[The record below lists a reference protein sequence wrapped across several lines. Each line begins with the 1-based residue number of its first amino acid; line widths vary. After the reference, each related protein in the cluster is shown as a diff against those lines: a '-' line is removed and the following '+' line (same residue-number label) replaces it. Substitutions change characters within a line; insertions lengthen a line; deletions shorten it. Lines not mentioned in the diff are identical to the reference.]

1 MSVRIA
7 KGLRAS
13 YKNSV
18 EYTLDQVLFNLK
30 TRLDCYEVLNEI
42 NRPYG
47 DIDGKC
53 SPETFEEVNKKTR
66 EEIEN
71 FLGNESYSLMTAS
84 SILHNKI
91 SWRFVLT
98 KYSVNKSD
106 NKSWISQIK
115 LDLPEGVKLDTG
127 VYGSNQ
133 KMRMLNS
140 NKDGENRP
148 LCLIKGEA
156 IDTLISYIPEDCK
169 YLEVKKKTKETLIS
183 KILSELTRDSYE
195 DWITIGMI
203 CFNEGEDIEI
213 WNNWSRKS
221 PKWKSGE
228 CQKKWATFSKG
239 TLGINILWNFLKEDN
254 PKAYE
259 HLHCDSYEF
268 MKTEFEKTHFKLM
281 NPPLYVR
288 LYNGIQF
295 LKSSDL
301 LHLYNNLLCDK
312 KLFIKEWIADPKIR
326 TYENLVYKPK
336 QEVSEESYNIF
347 TDFDCQSKEGSINTI
362 QSILKLISNNENE
375 VFEYIEKWVAHL
387 IQKPYEKAGTS
398 IIIQGEQGVG
408 KDTYFDFIG
417 KMLGEYFFNTGNAEN
432 DVFSRFNGHL
442 KKTLLIKF
450 EEASFMTNKNHADKL
465 KNLIT
470 CQSQPFEDKGAG
482 IVKLDSYVRLVM
494 TTNAEVP
501 VSIEQSDRRFVLV
514 KASSEKIGDLEFWN
528 NIHTELAKKETLE
541 AYYNYLLNL
550 DLTDFNPKH
559 RPITD
564 YYKEVKQSFIPYHAQ
579 FFQQLIQESHE
590 IHTWVWK
597 ASELHQAM
605 KSVTKFDL
613 NQTKFGRDIKL
624 YDVIKKN
631 VGKYSA
637 TYTVNTLELIE
648 FLKSKNWWYEY

>member
-1 MSVRIA
+1 MTVKIA

-13 YKNSV
+13 FKNSV
-18 EYTLDQVLFNLK
+18 EYSLDQVLFNLK

-53 SPETFEEVNKKTR
+53 TPETFEEIDKKTR
-66 EEIEN
+66 EQLET

-91 SWRFVLT
+91 SWRFVMT
-98 KYSVNKSD
+98 NYSINKSD
-106 NKSWISQIK
+106 NKKWISDIK

-148 LCLIKGEA
+148 LRLICGNP
-156 IDTLISYIPEDCK
+156 IDTIISYIPENCK
-169 YLEVKKKTKETLIS
+169 YLEIPKKVKDTLIS
-183 KILSELTRDSYE
+183 KILNELVRDSYE

-228 CQKKWATFSKG
+228 CQKKWATFTKSS
-239 TLGINILWNFLKEDN
+239 LGINTLWTFLKEDN

-259 HLHCDSYEF
+259 LLHCNTYEF
-268 MKTEFEKTHFKLM
+268 MKTDFEKTHFKLM

-295 LKSSDL
+295 LKSSEL
-301 LHLYNNLLCDK
+301 THLYNNLLCDK

-326 TYENLVYKPK
+326 TYESLVYKPK
-336 QEVSEESYNIF
+336 QEVAPEYFNIF
-347 TDFDCQSKEGSINTI
+347 TDFDCQAKEGSITTI
-362 QSILKLISNNENE
+362 QSILKLISNNDDK
-375 VFEYIEKWVAHL
+375 VFNYIEKWVAHL
-387 IQKPYEKAGTS
+387 IQKPYEKSGIS
-398 IIIQGEQGVG
+398 IIIQGDQGVG

-450 EEASFMTNKNHADKL
+450 EEASFMTNKTHADKL

-470 CQSQPFEDKGAG
+470 CETQPFEDKGAG
-482 IVKLDSYVRLVM
+482 IVKLESYVRLVM

-501 VSIEQSDRRFVLV
+501 VSIEHTDRRFMLV
-514 KASSEKIGDLEFWN
+514 KASSEKIGDLDFWN
-528 NIHTELAKKETLE
+528 TVHTELAKIETRE

-550 DLTDFNPKH
+550 DLTDFNPKQ
-559 RPITD
+559 RPITQ
-564 YYKEVKQSFIPYHAQ
+564 YYEEVKQSFIPYHAQ
-579 FFQQLIQESHE
+579 YFQQLIQEFHE
-590 IHTWVWK
+590 IKTFVWK
-597 ASELHQAM
+597 ASELHQNM
-605 KSVTKFDL
+605 KLKTKFEL
-613 NQTKFGRDIKL
+613 NITKFGRDIKL

-631 VGKYSA
+631 VGKHNT
-637 TYTVNTLELIE
+637 TYTVNTDDLIE
-648 FLKSKNWWYEY
+648 FLRLKKWWYDF